1 MRPVRQNVRVAIE
14 AVADLRP
21 RLRGTLHRL
30 AAPVAAVGFVLLA
43 FRAESPGHVVAV
55 AIYGGCVTAMLAVS
69 GTYHHRRI
77 PPRARRVL
85 KRVDHATILL
95 AIAGSY
101 TAVTTIALTGTARVV
116 MLVSVWVL
124 AGLGI
129 AIRMLWLDAPR
140 PLTTLVY
147 VLVGWSI
154 AANLPG
160 YLRALSVGE
169 FALLAAGGLAYS
181 VGGVVYARR
190 LPNPWPATFGYH
202 EVFHTLVVI
211 GAACHYVS
219 VAMML
224 PG

>member
-1 MRPVRQNVRVAIE
+1 MATG
-14 AVADLRP
+14 AADLRP

-30 AAPVAAVGFVLLA
+30 TAPLAGAAFALLA
-43 FRAESPGHVVAV
+43 LRSRSSGHVVAV
-55 AIYGGCVTAMLAVS
+55 AIYGLCVTAMLSVS
-69 GTYHHRRI
+69 GTYHHPRM
-77 PPRARRVL
+77 PPRARRIL

-101 TAVTTIALTGTARVV
+101 TAVTTIALTGRARVV

-124 AGLGI
+124 ALIGI

-140 PLTTLVY
+140 PLTTAVY

-160 YLRALSVGE
+160 YLRALDGRE
-169 FALLAAGGLAYS
+169 FALLTVGGLAYS
-181 VGGVVYARR
+181 VGGLVYARR
-190 LPNPWPATFGYH
+190 SPDPWPATFGYH

-211 GAACHYVS
+211 GAASHFVS
-219 VAMML
+219 VWMML
-224 PG
+224 GA

>member
-1 MRPVRQNVRVAIE
+1 MLVATE
-14 AVADLRP
+14 APLDLRP

-30 AAPVAAVGFVLLA
+30 AAPVAAVAFALLA
-43 FRAESPGHVVAV
+43 FRAESSGHVVAV
-55 AIYGGCVTAMLAVS
+55 AIYGVCVTAMLAVS
-69 GTYHHRRI
+69 GTYHHPRM
-77 PPRARRVL
+77 PPRARRIL

-101 TAVTTIALTGTARVV
+101 TAVTAIALTGTSRVV

-140 PLTTLVY
+140 PLTTAVY

-160 YLRALSVGE
+160 YLRALEGSE

-181 VGGVVYARR
+181 IGGVVYARR
-190 LPNPWPATFGYH
+190 LPDPWPTTFGYH
-202 EVFHTLVVI
+202 EVFHTLVVV
-211 GAACHYVS
+211 GAVCHYLTVWL
-219 VAMML
+219 ML
-224 PG
+224 TG

>member
-1 MRPVRQNVRVAIE
+1 MARE
-14 AVADLRP
+14 AAVDLRP
-21 RLRGTLHRL
+21 RLRGTLHRFT
-30 AAPVAAVGFVLLA
+30 APVAAVAFVLLA

-55 AIYGGCVTAMLAVS
+55 AIYGAGVTAMLAVS

-85 KRVDHATILL
+85 RRLDHVTILL

-101 TAVTTIALTGTARVV
+101 TAVTTIALRGTPRVI
-116 MLVSVWVL
+116 LLTAVWLL
-124 AGLGI
+124 AAIGV

-140 PLTTLVY
+140 RVTTLIH

-160 YLRALSVGE
+160 YLRALSTGE

-181 VGGVVYARR
+181 VGGIVYARR
-190 LPNPWPATFGYH
+190 SPDPWPATFGYH

>member
-1 MRPVRQNVRVAIE
+1 MA
-14 AVADLRP
+14 
-21 RLRGTLHRL
+21 G
-30 AAPVAAVGFVLLA
+30 AAFALLA
-43 FRAESPGHVVAV
+43 LRADSPGHVVAV
-55 AIYGGCVTAMLAVS
+55 TIYGVCVTAMLSVS
-69 GTYHHRRI
+69 GVYHHRAI
-77 PPRARRVL
+77 PPRARRIL

-124 AGLGI
+124 AAIGI

-140 PLTTLVY
+140 PLTTAVY

-160 YLRALSVGE
+160 YLRALDGRE

-190 LPNPWPATFGYH
+190 APDPWPATFGFH
-202 EVFHTLVVI
+202 EVFHTLVVL
-211 GAACHYVS
+211 GAACHYATVWQ
-219 VAMML
+219 ML
-224 PG
+224 AV

>member
-1 MRPVRQNVRVAIE
+1 MEVARE
-14 AVADLRP
+14 AGVELRP

-30 AAPVAAVGFVLLA
+30 TAPVAAVAFVLLA
-43 FRAESPGHVVAV
+43 FRAESPGHVLAV

-69 GTYHHRRI
+69 GTYHHPRMRG
-77 PPRARRVL
+77 RARRIF
-85 KRVDHATILL
+85 KRLDHATILL

-101 TAVTTIALTGTARVV
+101 TAVTTVALTGAARVV
-116 MLVSVWVL
+116 MLVLVWVL
-124 AGLGI
+124 AGIGI

-140 PLTTLVY
+140 PLTTAVY

-160 YLRALSVGE
+160 YLRALDASE

-181 VGGVVYARR
+181 VGGIVYARR
-190 LPNPWPATFGYH
+190 RPNPWPATFGYH
-202 EVFHTLVVI
+202 EVFHTLVVF

>member
-1 MRPVRQNVRVAIE
+1 M
-14 AVADLRP
+14 
-21 RLRGTLHRL
+21 T
-30 AAPVAAVGFVLLA
+30 APVAAVAFVLLA
-43 FRAESPGHVVAV
+43 FQAESAGHVLAV
-55 AIYGGCVTAMLAVS
+55 AIYGGCVTAMLSVS
-69 GTYHHRRI
+69 GTYHHPRMHG
-77 PPRARRVL
+77 RARRIF
-85 KRVDHATILL
+85 KRLDHATILL

-101 TAVTTIALTGTARVV
+101 TAVTTIALSGTARVV
-116 MLVSVWVL
+116 MLASVWVL
-124 AGLGI
+124 AGIGI

-160 YLRALSVGE
+160 YLRALSPGE
-169 FALLAAGGLAYS
+169 FALLAVGGLAYS

-190 LPNPWPATFGYH
+190 RPNPWPATFGYH

-211 GAACHYVS
+211 GAACHYAS

>member
-1 MRPVRQNVRVAIE
+1 MVIAG
-14 AVADLRP
+14 AADLRP

-30 AAPVAAVGFVLLA
+30 TAPVAAVAFVLLA
-43 FRAESPGHVVAV
+43 FRAESSSHVVAV

-69 GTYHHRRI
+69 GTYHHHRI

-116 MLVSVWVL
+116 MLVAVWVL
-124 AGLGI
+124 AAIGI

-140 PLTTLVY
+140 PLTTAVY

-160 YLRALSVGE
+160 YLRALDATE

-190 LPNPWPATFGYH
+190 RPDPWPATFGYH

-211 GAACHYVS
+211 GVACHYAS
-219 VAMML
+219 VALML
-224 PG
+224 SS